1 MKRLA
6 LGTAQFGLNYGIAN
20 RTGKVSLN
28 EVSKILTLASHNEI
42 NTIDTAIGYGESES
56 CLGESGLVGFNVV
69 TKLMAIPLGSTDVS
83 KWVKQEMFDSLN
95 RLNKESIY
103 ALLLHRAE
111 DLLGPHQQA
120 LWKAMTDLK
129 QSGLIKK
136 IGVSVYDPTILKPI
150 LEKYPIDLVQAPFNL
165 IDKRLLQTGWLHR
178 LKDNG
183 IEVHVRSA
191 FLQGLLLMCRSSIP
205 HIFNQWNDIWD
216 RWHSFLLTE
225 KKSAH
230 VVCLQYVLSY
240 QEVDKVVVGVDSSE
254 QLSQLLVS
262 ATGIPVKD
270 YPCLSSEDLTLI
282 DPSKWSKQ

>member
-28 EVSKILTLASHNEI
+28 EVGKILTLASHNEI

-56 CLGESGLVGFNVV
+56 RLGEVGLVGFDVV
-69 TKLMAIPLGSTDVS
+69 TKLMAIPSRCADVS
-83 KWVKQEMFDSLN
+83 TWVKQEMSDSLN

-120 LWKAMTDLK
+120 LWNALTALK

-136 IGVSVYDPTILKPI
+136 IGVSVYDPSILKPI
-150 LEKYPIDLVQAPFNL
+150 LEKYPLDLVQAPFNL
-165 IDKRLLQTGWLHR
+165 VDRRLVQTGWLSR

-183 IEVHVRSA
+183 IEIHVRSA
-191 FLQGLLLMCRSSIP
+191 FLQGLLLMNRSSIP
-205 HIFNQWNDIWD
+205 HAFNQWSDIWD
-216 RWHSFLLTE
+216 RWHSFLLAE

-230 VVCLQYVLSY
+230 VLCLQYALSY
-240 QEVDKVVVGVDSSE
+240 QEVDKVIVGVDSAD
-254 QLSQLLVS
+254 QLSQLVS
-262 ATGIPVKD
+262 AAGISVKE
-270 YPCLSSEDLTLI
+270 YPCLSSDDLTLI

>member
-28 EVSKILTLASHNEI
+28 EVGKILTLASHNEI

-56 CLGESGLVGFNVV
+56 CLGEVGLVGFDVV
-69 TKLMAIPLGSTDVS
+69 TKLMAIPAGCADVS
-83 KWVKQEMFDSLN
+83 TWVKQEMSDSLN

-120 LWKAMTDLK
+120 LWKALTDLK

-136 IGVSVYDPTILKPI
+136 IGVSVYDPAILKPI
-150 LEKYPIDLVQAPFNL
+150 LEKYPLDLVQAPFNL
-165 IDKRLLQTGWLHR
+165 VDRRLVQTGWLSR

-191 FLQGLLLMCRSSIP
+191 FLQGLLLMSRSSIP
-205 HIFNQWNDIWD
+205 HRFNQWSDIWD
-216 RWHSFLLTE
+216 RWHSFLLAE

-230 VVCLQYVLSY
+230 VMCLQYALSY
-240 QEVDKVVVGVDSSE
+240 QEVDKVIVGVDSVD
-254 QLSQLLVS
+254 QLSQLVS
-262 ATGIPVKD
+262 AAGISVKE
-270 YPCLSSEDLTLI
+270 YPCLSSDDLTLI